1 MIGQPMAPRPCE
13 MSAMPA
19 MTQAMMPMTQR
30 METTDLMVCPM
41 LLSFIAL
48 SLSCMD
54 FTGILY
60 ILNH

>member
-1 MIGQPMAPRPCE
+1 

-19 MTQAMMPMTQR
+19 MTQTMMPMTQR

-41 LLSFIAL
+41 LLSYIAL

-60 ILNH
+60 ILNY